1 VLGGFAIVRR
11 QRTPS
16 WAVRSTETLAMT
28 SPTYRRMTVYL
39 GADDRCRRG
48 TLSTEIVRRA
58 QAAGL
63 RGASVIRGVE
73 GFGRA
78 GIIHTVRILVLSD
91 GLPVQVVIVDE
102 ADRVAAFLQAQAEL
116 LDDVLVTVEEVEV
129 FRPAA
134 AVPRQR

>member
-1 VLGGFAIVRR
+1 
-11 QRTPS
+11 
-16 WAVRSTETLAMT
+16 MT

-39 GADDRCRRG
+39 GADDRWRRG

-78 GIIHTVRILVLSD
+78 GIIHTVRILVLSE

-102 ADRVAAFLQAQAEL
+102 ADRVTAFLQAQAEL
-116 LDDVLVTVEEVEV
+116 FDDVLVTLDEVEV
-129 FRPAA
+129 FRPAPA
-134 AVPRQR
+134 AVPRPR